1 MEAVDSLR
9 DLIEEAKVRA
19 FWWTVCILLVSY
31 FLSLTSQSMWA
42 NVPIAVFFLAALRTL
57 LTEVE
62 FRRKVRSAPQS
73 GYLLHLQKQQV
84 ATGDPNL
91 SARPSVANNW
101 KRKIDSP
108 VVEAALDEF
117 IGMVLKDF
125 VVDLWYSSITPDNE
139 APELIRAVVK
149 DVCGEIAQR
158 VKEINLVSLLT
169 RDVVQ
174 LIGSHLDLYR
184 RNQSAIGVEL
194 MATLSLDGRDE
205 RLKRHLFASKELHP
219 ALISSECEHKV

>member
-1 MEAVDSLR
+1 MR
-9 DLIEEAKVRA
+9 
-19 FWWTVCILLVSY
+19 
-31 FLSLTSQSMWA
+31 M
-42 NVPIAVFFLAALRTL
+42 L

-84 ATGDPNL
+84 AMGDPNL

-169 RDVVQ
+169 RCALFFVI
-174 LIGSHLDLYR
+174 LS
-184 RNQSAIGVEL
+184 GVSLLCEL
-194 MATLSLDGRDE
+194 RDD
-205 RLKRHLFASKELHP
+205 P
-219 ALISSECEHKV
+219 